1 MGKSLAIFYDEFSVS
16 ERPTIFYA
24 WAPKNTLPKIASN
37 ERHRKRCNGLLPV
50 DAFTGEEYLKLRD
63 RAKAE
68 DVSDY
73 LTSLVLK
80 CVKEDYSKLYIIL
93 DNCKTHKKKMREL
106 LSKALEKA
114 GVVQKI
120 AVEFVDLPAY
130 SPDFKLV
137 EYIIHQIRLQ
147 ILHHQPIGMTL
158 EQVKARLEQH
168 LQKGQMQTKQQI
180 QNILKHILSLGA

>member
-1 MGKSLAIFYDEFSVS
+1 M
-16 ERPTIFYA
+16 
-24 WAPKNTLPKIASN
+24 
-37 ERHRKRCNGLLPV
+37 
-50 DAFTGEEYLKLRD
+50 DAFTGEEYLQLRD

-130 SPDFKLV
+130 SPDFNLV